1 MAKIARLTLSGMR
14 NLESLDLS
22 PDLHTTLITGRNGA
36 GKTAILEAI
45 HILASGRSFRE
56 SRLQRC
62 QQWQAQQ
69 LTLFAQV
76 NNRHGNQ
83 HLGWQ
88 RQQNT
93 TSTRLNGDHGQSQ
106 AALAL
111 HLPVQVFSPESQ
123 DMLTQGPNERRRFI
137 DWGTFYQ
144 HPEFLSA
151 WRAYNHALKQRNHA
165 LRQQRPE
172 REITVWHAP
181 LWQAAQQIDQA
192 RHDYVEHLN
201 TQAQQLAPHITDSL
215 VDLSLSYSVGWN
227 AEVSLL
233 ERWQQQIEQDRQLG
247 YTQSGPHRADL
258 KIKTQG
264 RDALS
269 VLSRGQQKLLALTL
283 LLTQTQL
290 LSASI
295 QETPILLLDD
305 LPAELDAAHRERVL
319 TFLPS
324 LSAQLFLTST
334 DSSSLPFSE
343 RVTHWMLD
351 QGKYIIKEA

>member
-14 NLESLDLS
+14 NLGPLDLT
-22 PDLHTTLITGRNGA
+22 PDSKTTLITGSNGA

-62 QQWQAQQ
+62 QQWHADQ
-69 LTLFAQV
+69 LVLFAQV
-76 NNRHGNQ
+76 YNRHGSQ

-88 RQQNT
+88 RQHNT
-93 TSTRLNGDHGQSQ
+93 TLLRLNGDNAQSQ

-111 HLPVQVFSPESQ
+111 QLPVQVFSPESQ
-123 DMLTQGPNERRRFI
+123 DLLTQGPNERRRFM
-137 DWGTFYQ
+137 DWGAFYQ
-144 HPEFLSA
+144 HPEFLPA

-172 REITVWHAP
+172 KEIILWNEP
-181 LWQAAQQIDQA
+181 LWQAAHHIDRA
-192 RHDYVEHLN
+192 RHDYVSLLN
-201 TQAQQLAPHITDSL
+201 SQAQLLAPNITDCL
-215 VDLSLSYSVGWN
+215 NDLSLHYAVGWN
-227 AEVSLL
+227 ADVPLL
-233 ERWQQQIEQDRQLG
+233 TRWEQQIDQDRQLG

-264 RDALS
+264 RDALT

-290 LSASI
+290 LSTVI

-305 LPAELDAAHRERVL
+305 LPAELDATHRTRVL
-319 TFLPS
+319 EFLPH
-324 LSAQLFLTST
+324 LSAQAFLTST
-334 DSSSLPFSE
+334 DASSLPFTDSI
-343 RVTHWMLD
+343 THWRLRD
-351 QGKYIIKEA
+351 GKHLTEA